1 MKVSRFNIFMLAI
14 LFPMLMISCSDDDDD
29 LEGNWVEG
37 SDFDGVARGS
47 AAGFVIDGYGY
58 LGTGFDG
65 DDRWNDFWRYDP
77 DIANWTEMAEFPGV
91 ERNYAVGFSVNGK
104 GYIGLGYDGDDPLSD
119 FYEYDPSTNTWTQ
132 IADFPGSARYDAT
145 AFAVDGKGY
154 VGTGY
159 DDDYYLKDFYSYD
172 PSTGEWEQILSI
184 PGSKRRGANSFVI
197 DGKAYV
203 ISGLDNGSY
212 LEDVYCYDPS
222 TESWTEMREINDDD
236 DDYSYDDD
244 YVGIARRNA
253 ATFVVNGLGYLSCGS
268 TGSILETTWEYDP
281 VEDLWEERTEFEGVS
296 RTEAIGFSFG
306 GDFGYV
312 TTGRNSSYYFDDLY
326 IFDPTAEYD
335 EDD

>member
-77 DIANWTEMAEFPGV
+77 DIANWTEMAEFPRV

-184 PGSKRRGANSFVI
+184 PGSK
-197 DGKAYV
+197 
-203 ISGLDNGSY
+203 
-212 LEDVYCYDPS
+212 
-222 TESWTEMREINDDD
+222 MREINDDD